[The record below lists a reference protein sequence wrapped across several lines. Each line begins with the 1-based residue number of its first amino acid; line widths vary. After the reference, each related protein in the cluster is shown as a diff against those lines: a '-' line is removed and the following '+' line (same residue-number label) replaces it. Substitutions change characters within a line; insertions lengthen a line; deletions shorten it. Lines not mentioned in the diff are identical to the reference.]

1 MGVVWRAVDVRL
13 ERSVAVKKVI
23 GQHGLSEMDRADLH
37 RRAMREAKIAARLQ
51 HPNAI
56 VVFDITEHD
65 GDPCLVME
73 YLPSHSL
80 SELLAERRTFPVAEA
95 ARICEQVASALVA
108 AHQAGIVHRDVKPG
122 NILIDETGVAKL
134 TDFGISR
141 AHGDLTLTQTGLVG
155 GTPAYIAPELARGA
169 DPTPTSD
176 VFALGATLYH
186 AIEGES
192 PYGNNP
198 NQLALL
204 HTAASGK
211 INPPR
216 HAGAATAMLMAMLQP
231 DPAERISMSQASERM
246 SAIAS
251 GGGVPAPPPPMMPS
265 LPPQERKTPPWQR
278 TRTAPPTA
286 AATSRVP
293 QGTAM
298 LDPVEM
304 PSTAPDR
311 PAAPPPPAK
320 PPAPRKDRNNTGL
333 IAGIVAFL
341 ALVGIAFVLL
351 LNDQEQPGQAE
362 SPGTTSQAPTTTT
375 TTEPETTQPADGDP
389 IDLSP
394 AGQLMIDYYS
404 FPESMDQSWE
414 MLTPRAQEEFG
425 DKEKFVKHWSKYDSV
440 FARTARGDYNEDG
453 SVTMAA
459 TVTEMRGGKEDT
471 ERRSV
476 RIIRSGGKLMIDSDT
491 R

>member
-1 MGVVWRAVDVRL
+1 MGVVWRAVDERL

-251 GGGVPAPPPPMMPS
+251 GGGVPAPPPPIMPA

-278 TRTAPPTA
+278 TGTPVA
-286 AATSRVP
+286 AATARVP
-293 QGTAM
+293 RGTAM
-298 LDPVEM
+298 LDPVEL
-304 PSTAPDR
+304 PSTAPDHR
-311 PAAPPPPAK
+311 STPPPPAK
-320 PPAPRKDRNNTGL
+320 PPMPSKGRSNTGL

-341 ALVGIAFVLL
+341 ALVGIALVLL
-351 LNDQEQPGQAE
+351 LDQEEQPGQGAT
-362 SPGTTSQAPTTTT
+362 PGTTTEAPTTT
-375 TTEPETTQPADGDP
+375 TTEPETTQPSDDEP
-389 IDLSP
+389 IGLSP

-404 FPESMDQSWE
+404 FPEGMDRSWE
-414 MLTPRAQEEFG
+414 MLTPGAQEKFG
-425 DKEKFVKHWSKYDSV
+425 DKEKFVEYWSKFDSV
-440 FARTARGDYNEDG
+440 FARTARGVNEDDG
-453 SVTMAA
+453 SVTMTA
-459 TVTEMRGGKEDT
+459 TVTEIEGGR
-471 ERRSV
+471 ERSEQRSV
-476 RIIRSGGKLMIDSDT
+476 RIIRSGGKLVIDSDT